1 MVAKLAKNARELH
14 MCRVFY
20 CCLLL
25 VFASYS
31 FAEQTCSDLSQLNW
45 LEGHWLNETEKSRN
59 IEHWTRVSPTTLEG
73 EGKVFDMQGVL
84 KNQESLRLVK
94 MNGDI
99 FYIAK
104 VSHNL
109 LPVAFKAV
117 SCGVN
122 TVTFENDQHDFPNQ
136 LTYKIKQSRL
146 VVDVKDN
153 QGKGFTITFERKQ
166 D

>member
-1 MVAKLAKNARELH
+1 MVAKLAKNTQELY
-14 MCRVFY
+14 MCRAIY

-25 VFASYS
+25 VFSSYTH
-31 FAEQTCSDLSQLNW
+31 AEQPCDNLSQLSW

-59 IEHWTRVSPTTLEG
+59 IEHWTRVSPTTVEG
-73 EGKVFDMQGVL
+73 EGKVFDIQGML
-84 KNQESLRLVK
+84 KTQESLRLVQ

-104 VSHNL
+104 VSHNH
-109 LPVAFKAV
+109 LPIAFKAV

-122 TVTFENDQHDFPNQ
+122 TVTFKNNQHDFPNQ
-136 LTYKIKQSRL
+136 LTYKIEQNRL
-146 VVDVKDN
+146 VVGVKDN
-153 QGKGFTITFERKQ
+153 KGKGFTITFERKQ